1 LLGCNHSEQ
10 HRQKFLLSWNLYSG
24 EERVAINII
33 KNSVLHVM
41 NLRGKVQQER
51 KIEGGDVIVFAT
63 LGGSVQG
70 RTLKQ

>member
-1 LLGCNHSEQ
+1 
-10 HRQKFLLSWNLYSG
+10 
-24 EERVAINII
+24 
-33 KNSVLHVM
+33 M